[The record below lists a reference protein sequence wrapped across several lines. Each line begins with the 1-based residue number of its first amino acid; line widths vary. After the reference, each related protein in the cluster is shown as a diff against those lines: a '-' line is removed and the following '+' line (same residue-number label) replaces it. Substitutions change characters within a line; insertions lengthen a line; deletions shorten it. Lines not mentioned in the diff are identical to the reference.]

1 MKKRARATTTTTK
14 KNATNEEATST
25 RARYDDARTM
35 IEDALKGDSDAKSI
49 AAKCRACPGTLL
61 LSAAN
66 MRAHAASKRHR
77 KNLEKLGRAND
88 ETFVCFY
95 PAVREDDGIVS
106 DGEAETHAERLA
118 RLRAQK
124 ILRSAEGERAKGGKF
139 SLDQFDSSGDEGSD
153 DESDGDDDAKMT
165 KRLAKKEFA
174 RKVSDSAPK
183 EKEKRSRRHAQSK
196 RKSGKSKP
204 GKRQRMAMKS
214 VDVMQCGSLGVVLRQ
229 WSIRMEWQVSVSCLS
244 RAGVVKGS
252 FINPLT
258 LRPSRRREIH
268 SAPRPTPFSFASCVA
283 IFASS
288 LSVVVVVVVVV
299 VVAVR
304 SPEPEVFN
312 SEVCPSCFDLFSA
325 ASPLP
330 EGTASVVL
338 SEPVLSDPPF
348 SLPVA
353 PGRLHSN
360 AGRGAWFF
368 AAYNPHALHRDPIPS
383 LSFLQNGVSVD
394 LQLTQIFCA
403 LTVRRRLRPSP
414 CAREAI
420 ASRPPFGP
428 RDRLSRL
435 SWPRRRRRVP
445 CARSSLRRRTPPRPS
460 PASRTRR

>member
-1 MKKRARATTTTTK
+1 MRRATRALERRATRAATRARTVFTAAADPTSDRLTTTDDDDDATRRFK
-14 KNATNEEATST
+14 RRDWNYVHARDGDSSSDSDSIESAGPEARSSDEEASASDDDDDEEEEATNEEATST

-95 PAVREDDGIVS
+95 PAVRENDGIVS

-183 EKEKRSRRHAQSK
+183 GKEKRSRRHAQSK

-214 VDVMQCGSLGVVLRQ
+214 V
-229 WSIRMEWQVSVSCLS
+229 
-244 RAGVVKGS
+244 
-252 FINPLT
+252 T
-258 LRPSRRREIH
+258 
-268 SAPRPTPFSFASCVA
+268 
-283 IFASS
+283 
-288 LSVVVVVVVVV
+288 
-299 VVAVR
+299 
-304 SPEPEVFN
+304 
-312 SEVCPSCFDLFSA
+312 
-325 ASPLP
+325 
-330 EGTASVVL
+330 
-338 SEPVLSDPPF
+338 
-348 SLPVA
+348 
-353 PGRLHSN
+353 
-360 AGRGAWFF
+360 
-368 AAYNPHALHRDPIPS
+368 
-383 LSFLQNGVSVD
+383 
-394 LQLTQIFCA
+394 
-403 LTVRRRLRPSP
+403 
-414 CAREAI
+414 
-420 ASRPPFGP
+420 
-428 RDRLSRL
+428 
-435 SWPRRRRRVP
+435 
-445 CARSSLRRRTPPRPS
+445 
-460 PASRTRR
+460 

>member
-1 MKKRARATTTTTK
+1 MHARDGDSSSDSDSVESAGPEARSSDEEASASASASDDDDDDEEEA
-14 KNATNEEATST
+14 ATNEEATST
-25 RARYDDARTM
+25 RERYDDARTM

-139 SLDQFDSSGDEGSD
+139 SLDQFDSSGDEASD

-214 VDVMQCGSLGVVLRQ
+214 
-229 WSIRMEWQVSVSCLS
+229 
-244 RAGVVKGS
+244 A
-252 FINPLT
+252 T
-258 LRPSRRREIH
+258 
-268 SAPRPTPFSFASCVA
+268 
-283 IFASS
+283 
-288 LSVVVVVVVVV
+288 
-299 VVAVR
+299 
-304 SPEPEVFN
+304 
-312 SEVCPSCFDLFSA
+312 
-325 ASPLP
+325 
-330 EGTASVVL
+330 
-338 SEPVLSDPPF
+338 
-348 SLPVA
+348 
-353 PGRLHSN
+353 
-360 AGRGAWFF
+360 
-368 AAYNPHALHRDPIPS
+368 
-383 LSFLQNGVSVD
+383 
-394 LQLTQIFCA
+394 
-403 LTVRRRLRPSP
+403 
-414 CAREAI
+414 
-420 ASRPPFGP
+420 
-428 RDRLSRL
+428 
-435 SWPRRRRRVP
+435 
-445 CARSSLRRRTPPRPS
+445 
-460 PASRTRR
+460 

>member
-1 MKKRARATTTTTK
+1 MHARDGDSSSDSDSVESAGPEARSSDEEASASASDDDDDDEEEEEA
-14 KNATNEEATST
+14 ATNEEATST
-25 RARYDDARTM
+25 RERYDDARTM

-139 SLDQFDSSGDEGSD
+139 SLDQFDSSGDEASD

-214 VDVMQCGSLGVVLRQ
+214 
-229 WSIRMEWQVSVSCLS
+229 
-244 RAGVVKGS
+244 A
-252 FINPLT
+252 T
-258 LRPSRRREIH
+258 
-268 SAPRPTPFSFASCVA
+268 
-283 IFASS
+283 
-288 LSVVVVVVVVV
+288 
-299 VVAVR
+299 
-304 SPEPEVFN
+304 
-312 SEVCPSCFDLFSA
+312 
-325 ASPLP
+325 
-330 EGTASVVL
+330 
-338 SEPVLSDPPF
+338 
-348 SLPVA
+348 
-353 PGRLHSN
+353 
-360 AGRGAWFF
+360 
-368 AAYNPHALHRDPIPS
+368 
-383 LSFLQNGVSVD
+383 
-394 LQLTQIFCA
+394 
-403 LTVRRRLRPSP
+403 
-414 CAREAI
+414 
-420 ASRPPFGP
+420 
-428 RDRLSRL
+428 
-435 SWPRRRRRVP
+435 
-445 CARSSLRRRTPPRPS
+445 
-460 PASRTRR
+460 

>member
-1 MKKRARATTTTTK
+1 MRRATRALERRATRAVTRARTVFTAAADPTSDRLTTTDDDDDATRRFK
-14 KNATNEEATST
+14 RRDWNYVHARDGDSSSDSDSIESAGPEARSSDEEASASDDDDDDEEEATNEEATST

-183 EKEKRSRRHAQSK
+183 GKEKRSRRHAQSK

-214 VDVMQCGSLGVVLRQ
+214 
-229 WSIRMEWQVSVSCLS
+229 
-244 RAGVVKGS
+244 A
-252 FINPLT
+252 T
-258 LRPSRRREIH
+258 
-268 SAPRPTPFSFASCVA
+268 
-283 IFASS
+283 
-288 LSVVVVVVVVV
+288 
-299 VVAVR
+299 
-304 SPEPEVFN
+304 
-312 SEVCPSCFDLFSA
+312 
-325 ASPLP
+325 
-330 EGTASVVL
+330 
-338 SEPVLSDPPF
+338 
-348 SLPVA
+348 
-353 PGRLHSN
+353 
-360 AGRGAWFF
+360 
-368 AAYNPHALHRDPIPS
+368 
-383 LSFLQNGVSVD
+383 
-394 LQLTQIFCA
+394 
-403 LTVRRRLRPSP
+403 
-414 CAREAI
+414 
-420 ASRPPFGP
+420 
-428 RDRLSRL
+428 
-435 SWPRRRRRVP
+435 
-445 CARSSLRRRTPPRPS
+445 
-460 PASRTRR
+460 

>member
-1 MKKRARATTTTTK
+1 MCVARRARSSDARGARRGARGRFSPPPPTATNDRLTTNDDDGDATRRFK
-14 KNATNEEATST
+14 RRDWNYMHARDGDSSSDSDSVESAGPEARSSDEEASASASDDDDDDDEEEEAATNEEATST
-25 RARYDDARTM
+25 RERYDDARTM

-139 SLDQFDSSGDEGSD
+139 SLDQFDSSGDEASD

-214 VDVMQCGSLGVVLRQ
+214 
-229 WSIRMEWQVSVSCLS
+229 
-244 RAGVVKGS
+244 A
-252 FINPLT
+252 T
-258 LRPSRRREIH
+258 
-268 SAPRPTPFSFASCVA
+268 
-283 IFASS
+283 
-288 LSVVVVVVVVV
+288 
-299 VVAVR
+299 
-304 SPEPEVFN
+304 
-312 SEVCPSCFDLFSA
+312 
-325 ASPLP
+325 
-330 EGTASVVL
+330 
-338 SEPVLSDPPF
+338 
-348 SLPVA
+348 
-353 PGRLHSN
+353 
-360 AGRGAWFF
+360 
-368 AAYNPHALHRDPIPS
+368 
-383 LSFLQNGVSVD
+383 
-394 LQLTQIFCA
+394 
-403 LTVRRRLRPSP
+403 
-414 CAREAI
+414 
-420 ASRPPFGP
+420 
-428 RDRLSRL
+428 
-435 SWPRRRRRVP
+435 
-445 CARSSLRRRTPPRPS
+445 
-460 PASRTRR
+460 